1 MRNPYARWATVMALA
16 LVCILARSLK
26 AQEPSESI
34 AVAEPLTYTVVYSD
48 SLGLSHFADRHIDF
62 ELVDYAPPAP
72 PISVSEVTE
81 ADGLVF
87 ISSPGGWYGD
97 WHPAPRRQ
105 MIFCLS
111 GKLEVEV
118 SDGEVRRFGPGAV
131 ILVEDTSGQGHVTR
145 VVGEDRAYLLAAPT
159 PRPFGKRPAP

>member
-1 MRNPYARWATVMALA
+1 VSNTYRRWATVTLLV
-16 LVCILARSLK
+16 LVCILARSLQ
-26 AQEPSESI
+26 AQEPAEPI

-48 SLGLSHFADRHIDF
+48 SLGLSHFADHQVDF

-81 ADGLVF
+81 ADGLVY
-87 ISSPGGWYGD
+87 ISSPVGWFGD

-105 MIFCLS
+105 MIFFLS
-111 GKLEVEV
+111 GTVEVEV
-118 SDGEVRRFGPGAV
+118 SDGAIRSFGPGAV

-145 VVGEDRAYLLAAPT
+145 VVGEDRAYLVAVPI
-159 PRPFGKRPAP
+159 PRL